1 MFSSQKVNDWSHAS
15 LIWSGQ
21 VILGYQTL
29 LLSSCKALF
38 SQTIIA
44 QKKSDAKNI
53 FVNCLWRKSVEILT
67 WNNGKSLKDKP
78 PSNRVI
84 KAWRWNRKIV
94 WQFYSCN
101 LYAIRWC
108 WWKLKVAANCTC
120 RFLTKCAR
128 LEYMQCR
135 FLPPDSN
142 GFNACNAGSYLH
154 VIANLKNENSYSF
167 CEDLPDKMA
176 AFLNGFCSAIVEA
189 QMSLHT
195 YKLSFISKS

>member
-1 MFSSQKVNDWSHAS
+1 MLSSQKVNDWSHVS

-29 LLSSCKALF
+29 LLSSCKALS

-67 WNNGKSLKDKP
+67 WNNGKSLTDKP

-101 LYAIRWC
+101 YMLYGDVGED
-108 WWKLKVAANCTC
+108 WKWQQIAHANSW
-120 RFLTKCAR
+120 
-128 LEYMQCR
+128 Q
-135 FLPPDSN
+135 N
-142 GFNACNAGSYLH
+142 VHGFNTCNAGSYL
-154 VIANLKNENSYSF
+154 VIA
-167 CEDLPDKMA
+167 MA
-176 AFLNGFCSAIVEA
+176 LMPAMPVPTST
-189 QMSLHT
+189 S
-195 YKLSFISKS
+195 

>member
-29 LLSSCKALF
+29 LLSACKALS
-38 SQTIIA
+38 SQTVIA

-135 FLPPDSN
+135 FLPPRDSKFKEWEFVLFLWRFARQN
-142 GFNACNAGSYLH
+142 GGFSQWLLFRNCWSSN
-154 VIANLKNENSYSF
+154 VITHL
-167 CEDLPDKMA
+167 
-176 AFLNGFCSAIVEA
+176 
-189 QMSLHT
+189 
-195 YKLSFISKS
+195 